1 MTYALL
7 SWRPNLSMANPPIP
21 LYFDFIEHPLD
32 NYSNSEPVIFL
43 GFRPKDSYEM
53 HHAYANKA
61 NNQS

>member
-1 MTYALL
+1 
-7 SWRPNLSMANPPIP
+7 MANPPIP